1 MVITMKKSTKS
12 LWIYA
17 AILFLIAIGLILL
30 TTLTQARLVNHDGNF
45 EVLGTL
51 NENAQKNVSRLTEE
65 NISLQGQITALKDD
79 NATLAAELDSVK
91 ATSAASENM
100 LSTIAAL
107 YHAQQKED
115 YETLQTL
122 LSSITKEQLEPYLPG
137 FYDQA
142 QEDIKEY
149 QAKAVKNKR

>member
-1 MVITMKKSTKS
+1 MKKSTKS

-17 AILFLIAIGLILL
+17 AVLFLIAIGLILL

-65 NISLQGQITALKDD
+65 NIALQGELSTLK
-79 NATLAAELDSVK
+79 NENETLKAELDSAHVT
-91 ATSAASENM
+91 ATASETLLNTVA
-100 LSTIAAL
+100 SL
-107 YHAQQKED
+107 YSARQAED
-115 YETLQTL
+115 YESLDSL
-122 LSSITKEQLEPYLPG
+122 LSGVTKEQLEPYLPG

-142 QEDIKEY
+142 QEDVADYK
-149 QAKAVKNKR
+149 AKASRNKR